1 LGVLPV
7 EFPVLPEKFSVD
19 VGVDVHYALTERI

>member
-7 EFPVLPEKFSVD
+7 EFAVLPEKFSVD
-19 VGVDVHYALTERI
+19 VGVDVHHALTERI